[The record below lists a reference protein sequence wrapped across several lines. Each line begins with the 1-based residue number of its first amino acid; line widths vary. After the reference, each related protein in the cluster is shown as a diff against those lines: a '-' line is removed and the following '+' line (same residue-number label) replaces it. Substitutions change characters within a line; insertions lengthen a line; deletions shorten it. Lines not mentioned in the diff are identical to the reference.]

1 MSRRC
6 WIKSK
11 IVCFLLEDW
20 MDFEQ
25 AICEEYPGARYFKE
39 SQSAADAF
47 PDGEQPPVI
56 TFKSSLLE
64 TEPSGNDAVT
74 MVLDEAWQP
83 TYYKHI
89 RKYYHGE
96 EWSWALKGP
105 PSPYIWFRLRG
116 ELYDYKRKPP
126 TYPMAGQIDF
136 YYDPDDKAH
145 VSLTGKFY
153 RLFAKFATN
162 RKGLV
167 YVKVPELEVT
177 HPVPKGAME
186 WCGYHAIEWAR
197 QAPDRVL
204 FPGMG
209 LGIRPAE

>member
-1 MSRRC
+1 MSGRC

-20 MDFEQ
+20 MDFEL
-25 AICEEYPGARYFKE
+25 AICEEYPSARYFKE
-39 SQSAADAF
+39 SRRIEDIF
-47 PDGEQPPVI
+47 PKGDKPPVI
-56 TFKSSLLE
+56 TLESSLLE
-64 TEPSGNDAVT
+64 TEPSSHDEVN
-74 MVLDEAWQP
+74 MVFAP
-83 TYYKHI
+83 TWRPKYYKHQMKLA
-89 RKYYHGE
+89 RGE
-96 EWSWALKGP
+96 DWCWTLRP
-105 PSPYIWFRLRG
+105 PPLPYVLFRLRG
-116 ELYDYKRKPP
+116 ELYDYRRKPP
-126 TYPMAGQIDF
+126 TYPMTGQIDF
-136 YYDPDDKAH
+136 YHDPDDKAH
-145 VSLTGKFY
+145 VSLAGKFY

-167 YVKVPELEVT
+167 YVTVPELKVT

-204 FPGMG
+204 HPQMG